1 MCCWPTRLRI
11 ATHLLILH
19 AMISRTGGGR
29 QPAFGRS
36 IDLRGNEG
44 VAAAIQQSS
53 RQVNVLA
60 LNAGRVVGSPFLETA
75 LMAGDDKVVAG
86 SVKNLLQTIAARLAP
101 EQFEAATPLVPSC
114 TKPKDLEEE

>member
-1 MCCWPTRLRI
+1 M
-11 ATHLLILH
+11 
-19 AMISRTGGGR
+19 
-29 QPAFGRS
+29 
-36 IDLRGNEG
+36 
-44 VAAAIQQSS
+44 
-53 RQVNVLA
+53 NVLA

-101 EQFEAATPLVPSC
+101 EQFKAARHAAY